1 MENMA
6 DWHGE
11 LAAVAR
17 ERFVP
22 DTIWLDTGTGYAP
35 LRRLDDPVAWRGHVA
50 ANEPIVTQVDDGSI
64 VPGAL
69 GVAPSSSTS
78 QPSVVALMLAA
89 ADLRRGK
96 RILEIGTG
104 TGWNTAL
111 LCERLGESAV
121 VSVEIDPDVA
131 ATAATALARNGYRP
145 TLVVADG
152 SLGHAGAAPYD
163 RVLAT
168 VAVIGPV
175 PYPWIAQ
182 AKPGGLVITPWGTEF
197 CNGALLRLHVDR
209 DGVGIG
215 RFHQSLAFIRLRGQR
230 RAGDVPEADGV
241 ESTSS
246 LSRQQ
251 IHQSVSIRAAAFAI
265 GLRVPHCGLRIVNR
279 VAGDDVEHAVHLNDP
294 GSDSWARV
302 EVGADRPFPVYQ
314 AGARRLWDEVEAGY
328 DWWRRIGRPH
338 ANRFGLTVSPT
349 GQTAW
354 LDSPANP
361 LGGDR
366 KACGGLS

>member
-1 MENMA
+1 MEDMA

-22 DTIWLDTGTGYAP
+22 DTIWLDTGSGYAP
-35 LRRLDDPVAWRGHVA
+35 LRRLEDPVAWRAHVA
-50 ANEPIVTQVDDGSI
+50 ANEPIVTQVDDGGTAPGVLGI
-64 VPGAL
+64 V
-69 GVAPSSSTS
+69 PSSSTS

-89 ADLRRGK
+89 ADLRRGN

-121 VSVEIDPDVA
+121 VSVEIDPLVA
-131 ATAATALARNGYRP
+131 DTAANALADNGYRP
-145 TLVVADG
+145 ALVVADG
-152 SLGHAGAAPYD
+152 AFGHVDGAPYD

-182 AKPGGLVITPWGTEF
+182 TKPGGLVVTPWGSEF
-197 CNGALLRLHVDR
+197 CNGALLRLHVDAE
-209 DGVGIG
+209 GIGIG
-215 RFHQSLAFIRLRGQR
+215 RFHQTLAFIRLRGQR
-230 RAGDVPEADGV
+230 RTGDVPEVNGV
-241 ESTSS
+241 ATTSS

-251 IHQSVSIRAAAFAI
+251 IHQAISIRAGAFAI
-265 GLRVPHCGLRIVNR
+265 GLRVPHCGLRIANR
-279 VAGDDVEHAVHLNDP
+279 LLDGDDVEHVVHLDDP
-294 GSDSWARV
+294 GTGSWARV
-302 EVGADRPFPVYQ
+302 VVGPRRPFPVHQ
-314 AGARRLWDEVEAGY
+314 AGGRRLWAEVEAAY
-328 DWWRRIGRPH
+328 TWWRRAGRPH
-338 ANRFGLTVSPT
+338 ANRFGLTVTPA
-349 GQTAW
+349 GQTVW

-361 LGGDR
+361 L
-366 KACGGLS
+366 C

>member
-1 MENMA
+1 MR

-50 ANEPIVTQVDDGSI
+50 ANEPIVTQVDDGGTA
-64 VPGAL
+64 PGAL

-89 ADLRRGK
+89 ADLRKVR

-121 VSVEIDPDVA
+121 VSVEIDPEVA
-131 ATAATALARNGYRP
+131 AAAADALARNGYRP

-152 SLGHAGAAPYD
+152 ALGHAEGAPYD

-168 VAVIGPV
+168 VAVIGEV

-182 AKPGGLVITPWGTEF
+182 TRPGGLVLTPWGTEF

-209 DGVGIG
+209 DGVGTG
-215 RFHQSLAFIRLRGQR
+215 RFHQTLAFIRLRGQR
-230 RAGDVPEADGV
+230 RADDVPEVGGV

-251 IHQSVSIRAAAFAI
+251 IHQSVSIRAAGFAI

-279 VAGDDVEHAVHLNDP
+279 PVDDDFEHVVHLNDP
-294 GSDSWARV
+294 GSGSWARV
-302 EVGADRPFPVYQ
+302 EVGPQPPFPVHQ
-314 AGARRLWDEVEAGY
+314 AGARRLWDEIEAGY
-328 DWWRRIGRPH
+328 DWWRRMARPH
-338 ANRFGLTVSPT
+338 ANRFGLTVGPT

-361 LGGDR
+361 L
-366 KACGGLS
+366 C